1 MAEPF
6 GIVVGAFQ
14 LTTTLDLLIR
24 LFKIAK
30 DAEQTIADA
39 RDALTR
45 LEKQVDQLKPHANH
59 NNDYSRSLAINISN
73 CKKRAGRVREL
84 LKSME
89 RRMERAPS
97 MGKLYTAILGTELKR
112 LLDEMEHAKRDMND
126 AFTIYCYNRKAS
138 VRIRGKLKTWSL
150 KLRRQKQRSKGDV
163 LPDVYTSEHLSLID

>member
-1 MAEPF
+1 MVEPF

-14 LTTTLDLLIR
+14 LTTTLNLLIR
-24 LFKIAK
+24 LFKKAK
-30 DAEQTIADA
+30 DAEQAIADA

-45 LEKQVDQLKPHANH
+45 LEKEVDQLKPYANN
-59 NNDYSRSLAINISN
+59 NNDDSRLLAINISN
-73 CKKRAGRVREL
+73 CSERAGRVREL

-97 MGKLYTAILGTELKR
+97 MGKLYTAIMGTELKR

-150 KLRRQKQRSKGDV
+150 ELRRTCLQICIPVS
-163 LPDVYTSEHLSLID
+163 SCH

>member
-14 LTTTLDLLIR
+14 LTTTLNLLIR

-39 RDALTR
+39 RDALAR

-59 NNDYSRSLAINISN
+59 NNDDSGLLATNILN
-73 CKKRAGRVREL
+73 CEKKRAGRVREL

-97 MGKLYTAILGTELKR
+97 MGKLYTAIMGTELKR

-150 KLRRQKQRSKGDV
+150 KLRRQKHVSRED
-163 LPDVYTSEHLSLID
+163 